1 MKKYCLALDLKND
14 EKLIHQYEEYHQ
26 AVWPEIEASLDA
38 AGIISME
45 IFRTGTRLVMIMETV
60 DEFSFEEKEKADRS
74 NKKVVEWEALM
85 SMYQQSLP
93 HARPGEKWVLMKNI
107 FKWKK
112 K

>member
-1 MKKYCLALDLKND
+1 MKKYCLALDLKDD
-14 EKLIHQYEEYHQ
+14 ENLIRQYEGYHR
-26 AVWPEIEASLDA
+26 AIWPEIEESLSA

-45 IFRTGTRLVMIMETV
+45 IFRTGTRLFMIMETT
-60 DEFSFEEKEKADRS
+60 DEFSFEEKDRSDRS

-93 HARPGEKWVLMKNI
+93 HAKPGEKWVLMKNI

-112 K
+112 N